1 LENDSWAAYPIGGE
15 SGARTTDEEGSK
27 TVELVGEEAEDGCC
41 AEHDCR
47 AITAAVAAVTIRVLF
62 NWPNE
67 ATAVGPTQLV
77 VLSDSAACL
86 CA

>member
-1 LENDSWAAYPIGGE
+1 MKNDSWAAYPIEGAR
-15 SGARTTDEEGSK
+15 GARTTDEEGSK
-27 TVELVGEEAEDGCC
+27 TVELVGEGAEDGCC

-47 AITAAVAAVTIRVLF
+47 AIPAAVATVTIRALL

-67 ATAVGPTQLV
+67 AMAVGPTELV
-77 VLSDSAACL
+77 FLPDSAACV